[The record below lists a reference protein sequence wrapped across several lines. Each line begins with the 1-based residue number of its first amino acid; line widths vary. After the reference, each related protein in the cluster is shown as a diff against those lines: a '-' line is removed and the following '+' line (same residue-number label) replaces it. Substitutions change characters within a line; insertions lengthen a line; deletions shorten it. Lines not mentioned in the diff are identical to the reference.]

1 MSRKPCLRSER
12 VRDDKHK
19 AVICQMCGRLIG
31 SPVCYEFLEDIRE
44 DIKAGY
50 LNVVLQM
57 ESVEWVNST
66 GVGILASIYT
76 STKNQ
81 GGAVYVVSAPDRVES
96 LLQTVQLWQFLNPCE
111 SIEAALQQAA
121 DG

>member
-1 MSRKPCLRSER
+1 MSSRITFEK
-12 VRDDKHK
+12 V
-19 AVICQMCGRLIG
+19 
-31 SPVCYEFLEDIRE
+31 SPAACVTWDIV
-44 DIKAGY
+44 A
-50 LNVVLQM
+50 
-57 ESVEWVNST
+57 VNST

-111 SIEAALQQAA
+111 SVEAALQQAA

>member
-31 SPVCYEFLEDIRE
+31 SPVC
-44 DIKAGY
+44 
-50 LNVVLQM
+50 
-57 ESVEWVNST
+57 
-66 GVGILASIYT
+66 
-76 STKNQ
+76 
-81 GGAVYVVSAPDRVES
+81 
-96 LLQTVQLWQFLNPCE
+96 LWQFLNPCE